1 MLYVHERAFE
11 RLYLDTMNH
20 LQFATASK
28 LKDPLVFASND
39 CEKYP
44 KCLFLVGQGSFKR
57 YNIFFCFVS
66 EEEGEKSHPKYYSV
80 NIFYCMAL
88 FCIDFYTSVPSH

>member
-28 LKDPLVFASND
+28 LKDPLVFVSNA

-57 YNIFFCFVS
+57 
-66 EEEGEKSHPKYYSV
+66 
-80 NIFYCMAL
+80 
-88 FCIDFYTSVPSH
+88 